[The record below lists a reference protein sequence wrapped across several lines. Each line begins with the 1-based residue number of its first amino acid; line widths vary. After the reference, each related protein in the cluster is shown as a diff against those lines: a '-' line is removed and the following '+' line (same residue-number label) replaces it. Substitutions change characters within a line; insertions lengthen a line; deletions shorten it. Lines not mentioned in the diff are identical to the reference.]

1 MKELIIV
8 SGNSG
13 KIKEAQEIL
22 TNFKIISI
30 KDLDIKTEIKED
42 KNTFEENAIK
52 KAETIAKLLE
62 GKMCLADDSGIEIES
77 LNGFPGVKTKRWIK
91 GTDRERNMAIIE
103 KMKKF
108 TKKEQRKVKFTT
120 AIAVS
125 DGINTISAI
134 GDIEGYIAQFP
145 RGENG
150 FGFDEIFE
158 LENGKTLAE
167 LSSKEKNAISARR
180 KAMEKIKLIFTD

>member
-77 LNGFPGVKTKRWIK
+77 L
-91 GTDRERNMAIIE
+91 
-103 KMKKF
+103 
-108 TKKEQRKVKFTT
+108 KV
-120 AIAVS
+120 A
-125 DGINTISAI
+125 G
-134 GDIEGYIAQFP
+134 
-145 RGENG
+145 
-150 FGFDEIFE
+150 
-158 LENGKTLAE
+158 
-167 LSSKEKNAISARR
+167 
-180 KAMEKIKLIFTD
+180 